1 MHLYPYYTK
10 LSVIKEL
17 WNQTAS
23 LINTFNILAKT
34 WSVINMHPKG
44 KTHNE
49 EKPLNGS
56 KELSLED
63 VKTEL
68 HKRHH
73 PSLTSLDIEA
83 HAKTVHK
90 IRTLKE
96 KHNIVM
102 LGHNY
107 MEPLVFGLSEKEEQG
122 DSLGLSMYAAKTEA
136 PYLIFNGVPFMAE
149 TAKILSPDKT
159 VLVADKTAGCSLADN
174 FGASDVRELKELYP
188 GAPVMIYVNSYAD
201 AKAESDICCT
211 SANAA
216 HIAKTMPGD
225 TIIFVPDIFFA
236 QNLEEEL
243 KGEKNVVYPGKN
255 NTARGAVCEVH
266 ERFTLSDLVA
276 IRESFEIPKGHDSR
290 KLYAHWECRPD
301 VLKEA
306 DFYGSTSQIMKDIAA
321 RVENSQLERAFVA
334 SECEL
339 TSNLSQEFPQVQFWT
354 ACSVRCSHMAKVRL
368 DKIANILEAIDS
380 GDDLGEY
387 EVTLDADI
395 IDKARLPIERMLE
408 ASV

>member
-1 MHLYPYYTK
+1 MDPMDNTPHVEKTQRLNKGRGNMELTLEEVKQELY
-10 LSVIKEL
+10 S
-17 WNQTAS
+17 
-23 LINTFNILAKT
+23 
-34 WSVINMHPKG
+34 
-44 KTHNE
+44 
-49 EKPLNGS
+49 
-56 KELSLED
+56 
-63 VKTEL
+63 
-68 HKRHH
+68 RHH
-73 PSLTSLDIEA
+73 PSLTFLDIEA
-83 HAKTVHK
+83 HANTIHK
-90 IRTLKE
+90 IRKLKH
-96 KHNIVM
+96 KHDVVM

-107 MEPLVFGLSEKEEQG
+107 MEPLIFGLSDKDEQG
-122 DSLGLSMYAAKTEA
+122 DSLGLSMYAAKSES

-174 FGASDVRELKELYP
+174 FGAEDVKKLKALYP

-225 TIIFVPDIFFA
+225 TLIFVPDIFFA

-243 KGEKNVVYPGKN
+243 KGEKNVVYPGKD

-266 ERFTLSDLVA
+266 EKFTLSDLLA
-276 IRESFEIPKGHDSR
+276 IRDSFEIPKGHSKR

-306 DFYGSTSQIMKDIAA
+306 DYYGSTSQIMKDIAA
-321 RVENSQLERAFVA
+321 RVADDQLERAFVA

-339 TSNLSQEFPQVQFWT
+339 TSNLAQEFPQVQFWT

-368 DKIANILEAIDS
+368 EKIGNILEAIDS
-380 GDDLGEY
+380 GDDLSEF
-387 EVTLDADI
+387 EVTLDPDV

-408 ASV
+408 ASI

>member
-1 MHLYPYYTK
+1 MHPMGKPPQVENALNGN
-10 LSVIKEL
+10 KEL
-17 WNQTAS
+17 T
-23 LINTFNILAKT
+23 
-34 WSVINMHPKG
+34 
-44 KTHNE
+44 
-49 EKPLNGS
+49 
-56 KELSLED
+56 LED
-63 VKTEL
+63 VKNEL
-68 HKRHH
+68 NNRHH
-73 PSLTSLDIEA
+73 PSLMSLDIEV
-83 HAKTVHK
+83 HAKTIHK
-90 IRTLKE
+90 IRTLKQ
-96 KHNIVM
+96 KHNVVM

-107 MEPLVFGLSEKEEQG
+107 MEPLVFGLSDKEEQG
-122 DSLGLSMYAAKTEA
+122 DSLGLSMFAAKTES

-174 FGASDVRELKELYP
+174 FGAEDVRELKELYP

-211 SANAA
+211 SANAV

-225 TIIFVPDIFFA
+225 TLIFVPDIFFA

-243 KGEKNVVYPGKN
+243 LGEKNIVYPGKN

-266 ERFTLSDLVA
+266 ERFTLSDLLAV
-276 IRESFEIPKGHDSR
+276 RESFEIPKGHPKR

-321 RVENSQLERAFVA
+321 FVEDDQLERAFIA

-339 TSNLSQEFPQVQFWT
+339 TSNLAQEFPKVEFWT
-354 ACSVRCSHMAKVRL
+354 ACSVRCSHMAKVRI

-380 GDDLGEY
+380 GEDITEF
-387 EVTLDADI
+387 EVTLDPEV

>member
-1 MHLYPYYTK
+1 
-10 LSVIKEL
+10 
-17 WNQTAS
+17 
-23 LINTFNILAKT
+23 
-34 WSVINMHPKG
+34 MHPTG
-44 KTHNE
+44 TVPPE
-49 EKPLNGS
+49 ENVLNYS
-56 KELSLED
+56 IDLSIDD
-63 VKTEL
+63 VKNEL
-68 HKRHH
+68 YNRHH
-73 PSLTSLDIEA
+73 PSLTSLDIEV
-83 HAKTVHK
+83 HAKTIHK
-90 IRTLKE
+90 IRTLKQ
-96 KHNIVM
+96 KHNVVM

-122 DSLGLSMYAAKTEA
+122 DSLGLSMFAAKTEA

-174 FGASDVRELKELYP
+174 FGAEDVRKLKELYP

-216 HIAKTMPGD
+216 HIAKSMPGD

-243 KGEKNVVYPGKN
+243 KGEKKVVYPGKDN
-255 NTARGAVCEVH
+255 NARGAVCEVH
-266 ERFTLSDLVA
+266 ERFTLSDLLA
-276 IRESFEIPKGHDSR
+276 IRESFEIPKEHPKR

-301 VLKEA
+301 VLQEA
-306 DFYGSTSQIMKDIAA
+306 DYYGSTSQIMKDIAA
-321 RVENSQLERAFVA
+321 RVDEDRLERAFIA

-339 TSNLSQEFPQVQFWT
+339 TSNLAQEFPKVQFWT
-354 ACSVRCSHMAKVRL
+354 ACSVRCSHMAKVRI
-368 DKIANILEAIDS
+368 DKIGDILEAINN
-380 GDDLGEY
+380 GDDLTKY
-387 EVTLDADI
+387 EVTLDPEV

>member
-1 MHLYPYYTK
+1 MR
-10 LSVIKEL
+10 
-17 WNQTAS
+17 
-23 LINTFNILAKT
+23 
-34 WSVINMHPKG
+34 PKG
-44 KTHNE
+44 KTPNE

-56 KELSLED
+56 KELSLDD

-68 HKRHH
+68 YKRHH

-83 HAKTVHK
+83 HARTVHK
-90 IRTLKE
+90 IRTLKH
-96 KHNIVM
+96 KHEVVM

-122 DSLGLSMYAAKTEA
+122 DSLGLSMYAAKSEA

-243 KGEKNVVYPGKN
+243 KGEKNVVYPGKD

-276 IRESFEIPKGHDSR
+276 IRESFEIPKGHDRR

-321 RVENSQLERAFVA
+321 RVEDDQLERAFVA

-339 TSNLSQEFPQVQFWT
+339 TSNLSQEFPQVEFWT

-368 DKIANILEAIDS
+368 DKIANILEAIDN

-387 EVTLDADI
+387 EVTLDADV

>member
-1 MHLYPYYTK
+1 MTVIRSNGETPHATDTPNCTTDLSIEEVKQELY
-10 LSVIKEL
+10 S
-17 WNQTAS
+17 
-23 LINTFNILAKT
+23 
-34 WSVINMHPKG
+34 
-44 KTHNE
+44 
-49 EKPLNGS
+49 
-56 KELSLED
+56 
-63 VKTEL
+63 
-68 HKRHH
+68 RHH
-73 PSLTSLDIEA
+73 PSLTFLDIEA
-83 HAKTVHK
+83 HAKTIHR
-90 IRTLKE
+90 IRTLKQ
-96 KHNIVM
+96 KHNVVM

-122 DSLGLSMYAAKTEA
+122 DSLGLSMYAAKAEA

-149 TAKILSPDKT
+149 TAKILNPSKT

-174 FGASDVRELKELYP
+174 FGAEDVRELKALYP

-243 KGEKNVVYPGKN
+243 KDEKKVVYPGKD

-266 ERFTLSDLVA
+266 EKFTLDDLLG
-276 IRESFEIPKGHDSR
+276 IRESFEIPKGHPCR
-290 KLYAHWECRPD
+290 KLYAHWECRPN

-306 DFYGSTSQIMKDIAA
+306 DFYGSTSQIMKDIAE
-321 RVENSQLERAFVA
+321 RVAANQLERAFVA

-339 TSNLSQEFPQVQFWT
+339 TSNLAQEFPEVQFWT
-354 ACSVRCSHMAKVRL
+354 ACSVRCSHMAQVSL
-368 DKIANILEAIDS
+368 GKIAKVLEAIDQNA
-380 GDDLGEY
+380 DLGEY
-387 EVTLDADI
+387 EITLNPEV
-395 IDKARLPIERMLE
+395 IDKARTPIERMLE

>member
-1 MHLYPYYTK
+1 MDT
-10 LSVIKEL
+10 
-17 WNQTAS
+17 TD
-23 LINTFNILAKT
+23 NTPHVEHTQRL
-34 WSVINMHPKG
+34 
-44 KTHNE
+44 E
-49 EKPLNGS
+49 NGMDS
-56 KELSLED
+56 KDLTLED
-63 VKTEL
+63 VKHEL
-68 HKRHH
+68 YNRHH
-73 PSLTSLDIEA
+73 PSLTFLDIEV

-90 IRTLKE
+90 IRTLKQ
-96 KHNIVM
+96 KHDVVM

-107 MEPLVFGLSEKEEQG
+107 MEPLVFGLSDKEEQG
-122 DSLGLSMYAAKTEA
+122 DSLGLSMYAAKTES

-174 FGASDVRELKELYP
+174 FGAEDVRKLKDLYP
-188 GAPVMIYVNSYAD
+188 GAPVMIYINSYAD

-216 HIAKTMPGD
+216 HIAKSMPGD
-225 TIIFVPDIFFA
+225 TLIFVPDIFFA

-266 ERFTLSDLVA
+266 EKFTLSDLLL
-276 IRESFEIPKGHDSR
+276 IRESFEIPKGHSKR

-306 DFYGSTSQIMKDIAA
+306 DFYGSTSQIMKDIAV
-321 RVENSQLERAFVA
+321 RVAEDNIERAFVA

-339 TSNLSQEFPQVQFWT
+339 TSNLAQEFPKVQFWT
-354 ACSVRCSHMAKVRL
+354 ACSVRCSHMAKVRI
-368 DKIANILEAIDS
+368 DKIGNILEAIDN
-380 GDDLGEY
+380 GDDLTEY
-387 EVTLDADI
+387 EVTLDLDVI
-395 IDKARLPIERMLE
+395 EKARIPIERMLE

>member
-1 MHLYPYYTK
+1 MHPMGKPPQVENALNYN
-10 LSVIKEL
+10 KEL
-17 WNQTAS
+17 T
-23 LINTFNILAKT
+23 
-34 WSVINMHPKG
+34 
-44 KTHNE
+44 
-49 EKPLNGS
+49 
-56 KELSLED
+56 LED
-63 VKTEL
+63 VKKEL
-68 HKRHH
+68 NDRHH
-73 PSLTSLDIEA
+73 PSLMSLDIEV
-83 HAKTVHK
+83 HAKTIHK
-90 IRTLKE
+90 IRTLKQ
-96 KHNIVM
+96 KHNVVM

-107 MEPLVFGLSEKEEQG
+107 MEPLVFGLSDKEEQG
-122 DSLGLSMYAAKTEA
+122 DSLGLSMFAAKTES

-174 FGASDVRELKELYP
+174 FGAEDVRELKELYP

-211 SANAA
+211 SANAV

-225 TIIFVPDIFFA
+225 TLIFVPDIFFA

-243 KGEKNVVYPGKN
+243 QGEKNVVYPGKN

-266 ERFTLSDLVA
+266 EKFTLSDLLAV
-276 IRESFEIPKGHDSR
+276 RESFEIPKGHPKR

-321 RVENSQLERAFVA
+321 FVEDDQLERAFIA

-339 TSNLSQEFPQVQFWT
+339 TSNLAQEFPKVEFWT
-354 ACSVRCSHMAKVRL
+354 ACSVRCSHMAKVRIG
-368 DKIANILEAIDS
+368 KIANILEAIDS
-380 GDDLGEY
+380 GEDITEF
-387 EVTLDADI
+387 EVTLDPEV

>member
-1 MHLYPYYTK
+1 MTVMH
-10 LSVIKEL
+10 S
-17 WNQTAS
+17 
-23 LINTFNILAKT
+23 
-34 WSVINMHPKG
+34 
-44 KTHNE
+44 
-49 EKPLNGS
+49 NG
-56 KELSLED
+56 EPPPNCTTDLTIED
-63 VKTEL
+63 VKQEL
-68 HKRHH
+68 YKRHH
-73 PSLTSLDIEA
+73 PSLTFLDIEA
-83 HAKTVHK
+83 HAKTIHR
-90 IRTLKE
+90 IRTLKL
-96 KHNIVM
+96 KHDVVM

-122 DSLGLSMYAAKTEA
+122 DSLGLSMYAAKAET

-174 FGASDVRELKELYP
+174 FGAQEVRKLKNLYP

-216 HIAKTMPGD
+216 HIAKTLPGD

-266 ERFTLSDLVA
+266 EKFTLTDLLNV
-276 IRESFEIPKGHDSR
+276 RESFDIPKGHPNR
-290 KLYAHWECRPD
+290 KLYAHWECRPN
-301 VLKEA
+301 VLQEA
-306 DFYGSTSQIMKDIAA
+306 DFYGSTSQIMKDIAE
-321 RVENSQLERAFVA
+321 RVATKQLERAFVA

-339 TSNLSQEFPQVQFWT
+339 TSNLAQEFPAVEFWT
-354 ACSVRCSHMAKVRL
+354 ACSIRCSHMAKVSL
-368 DKIANILEAIDS
+368 GKIKNILEAIDQ
-380 GDDLGEY
+380 GNDLSEY
-387 EVTLDADI
+387 EVTLSPEI
-395 IDKARLPIERMLE
+395 IDKARAPIERMLE
-408 ASV
+408 ASS

>member
-1 MHLYPYYTK
+1 
-10 LSVIKEL
+10 
-17 WNQTAS
+17 
-23 LINTFNILAKT
+23 
-34 WSVINMHPKG
+34 MHPTG
-44 KTHNE
+44 TEPPTENV
-49 EKPLNGS
+49 LNYS
-56 KELSLED
+56 MDLTIDD
-63 VKTEL
+63 VKNEL
-68 HKRHH
+68 YNRHH
-73 PSLTSLDIEA
+73 PSLTSLDIEV
-83 HAKTVHK
+83 HAKTIHK
-90 IRTLKE
+90 IRTLKQ
-96 KHNIVM
+96 KHNVVM

-107 MEPLVFGLSEKEEQG
+107 MEPLVFGLSEKDEQG
-122 DSLGLSMYAAKTEA
+122 DSLGLSMFAAKTEA
-136 PYLIFNGVPFMAE
+136 HYLIFNGVPFMAE

-174 FGASDVRELKELYP
+174 FGAEDVRKLKELYP

-243 KGEKNVVYPGKN
+243 KGEKNVVYPGKD

-266 ERFTLSDLVA
+266 ERFTLSDLLA
-276 IRESFEIPKGHDSR
+276 IRESFEIPKDHPTR

-301 VLKEA
+301 VLQEA
-306 DFYGSTSQIMKDIAA
+306 DYYGSTSQIMKDIAA
-321 RVENSQLERAFVA
+321 RVDVDKLERAFIA

-339 TSNLSQEFPQVQFWT
+339 TSNLAQEFPKVQFWT
-354 ACSVRCSHMAKVRL
+354 ACSVRCSHMAKVRI
-368 DKIANILEAIDS
+368 DKIADILEVIDN
-380 GDDLGEY
+380 GDDLTDY
-387 EVTLDADI
+387 EVTLDPEV
-395 IDKARLPIERMLE
+395 IDRARLPIERMLE

>member
-1 MHLYPYYTK
+1 MTVMRSNGETPHATDTSDCTTD
-10 LSVIKEL
+10 LSI
-17 WNQTAS
+17 
-23 LINTFNILAKT
+23 
-34 WSVINMHPKG
+34 
-44 KTHNE
+44 
-49 EKPLNGS
+49 
-56 KELSLED
+56 ED
-63 VKTEL
+63 VKQEL
-68 HKRHH
+68 YNRHH
-73 PSLTSLDIEA
+73 PSLTFLDIEA
-83 HAKTVHK
+83 HAKTIHR
-90 IRTLKE
+90 IRTLKQ

-174 FGASDVRELKELYP
+174 FGAEDVRQLKDLYP

-216 HIAKTMPGD
+216 HIAKTLPGD
-225 TIIFVPDIFFA
+225 TVIFVPDIFFA

-243 KGEKNVVYPGKN
+243 KGEKNVVYPGKD
-255 NTARGAVCEVH
+255 NTARGAICEVH
-266 ERFTLSDLVA
+266 EGFTLSDLLNV
-276 IRESFEIPKGHDSR
+276 RESFEIPKGHPRR
-290 KLYAHWECRPD
+290 KLYAHWECRPN
-301 VLKEA
+301 VLQEA
-306 DFYGSTSQIMKDIAA
+306 DYYGSTSQIMKDIAERVA
-321 RVENSQLERAFVA
+321 RDQLERAFVA

-339 TSNLSQEFPQVQFWT
+339 TSNLAQEFPEVEFWT
-354 ACSVRCSHMAKVRL
+354 ACSIRCSHMAKVNL
-368 DKIANILEAIDS
+368 DKIANILEAIDQN
-380 GDDLGEY
+380 DDLSEY
-387 EVTLDADI
+387 EVTLSPEV
-395 IDKARLPIERMLE
+395 IDKARSPIKRMLE